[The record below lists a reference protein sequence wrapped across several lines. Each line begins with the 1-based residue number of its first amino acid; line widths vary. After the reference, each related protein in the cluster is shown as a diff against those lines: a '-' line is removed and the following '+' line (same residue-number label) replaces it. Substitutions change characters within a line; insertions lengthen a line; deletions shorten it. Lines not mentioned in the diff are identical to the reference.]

1 MNQKTLSIS
10 PGSLFMENEWL
21 DLSYINDKVIMHGQI
36 VAKKQYDLTGETE
49 VEQILTKE
57 QVREVEDLMFRH
69 RRELLTLMKGYVNG
83 I

>member
-1 MNQKTLSIS
+1 
-10 PGSLFMENEWL
+10 MENEWL
-21 DLSYINDKVIMHGQI
+21 DLSYINDKVILHGQI
-36 VAKKQYDLTGETE
+36 VVKKLIMTAE

>member
-1 MNQKTLSIS
+1 
-10 PGSLFMENEWL
+10 MENEWL

-36 VAKKQYDLTGETE
+36 VKKAVYDNLYMLGENE
-49 VEQILTKE
+49 IEQILTKE

-83 I
+83 

>member
-1 MNQKTLSIS
+1 MD
-10 PGSLFMENEWL
+10 NEWL

-36 VAKKQYDLTGETE
+36 VAKKQYEDMTGETE

-57 QVREVEDLMFRH
+57 QVRGVEDLMFRH

-83 I
+83 